1 MDEPREYPSRP
12 WVGVGVIVWRA
23 GRVLLARRGRPP
35 RLGEWSLPGGAQQ
48 IGETVAEAAARE
60 VREETGVVIAPA
72 ELVSVEDAVTRDAA
86 GAVQYHYTLVEIA
99 ADWRAGEA
107 VAADDALEVC
117 WASPAEA
124 AELLAGHAAA
134 LRVLRLAAELRGVT
148 PVPE

>member
-12 WVGVGVIVWRA
+12 WVGVGVIVWRD
-23 GRVLLARRGRPP
+23 GQVLLARRGRPP

-48 IGETVAEAAARE
+48 VGETVAEAAARE
-60 VREETGVVIAPA
+60 VLEETGVVIAPA

-107 VAADDALEVC
+107 VAADDALEAR

-124 AELLAGHAAA
+124 ERLLAGHAAA
-134 LRVLRLAAELRGVT
+134 LRVLRLAAALRGVM
-148 PVPE
+148 PAPE